1 MKWVW
6 VIGNGVTVISAVI
19 CISYLYRFRWSDS
32 KTRLP
37 VWSLLIITITV
48 VITSFQFVFP
58 ELLAAFRRNLDSL
71 LAGEWWRMVTPLFV
85 QPYGWF
91 QCFSNAFFLLAFVPL
106 AEKLYGKGVLALYF
120 IPGIVGQLVNYA
132 WSPDGGGSSTAAFG
146 VMGGLFV
153 YLCRYRK
160 EVPTSYFL
168 FAIIGLC
175 AAGILGLVKDG
186 HGPALLIGA
195 LVAIMLKARQ
205 LPIAIAAHDAR
216 A

>member
-6 VIGNGVTVISAVI
+6 IIGNGVTVISAII
-19 CISYLYRFRWSDS
+19 CMSYLYRFQWSDS

-37 VWSLLIITITV
+37 VWSALIISITV

-58 ELLAAFRRNLDSL
+58 DLLSAFRRNLDGL

-106 AEKLYGKGVLALYF
+106 AEKLYGRGVLALYF
-120 IPGIVGQLVNYA
+120 IPGIMGQLVNYA

-153 YLCRYRK
+153 YLCRCRK
-160 EVPTSYFL
+160 EAPTAYFL
-168 FAIIGLC
+168 FAVFGLC
-175 AAGILGLVKDG
+175 AAGLLGLVKDG

-195 LVAIMLKARQ
+195 LVAVVLKARQ
-205 LPIAIAAHDAR
+205 LPIAIDPLSVR